1 MKMNSPRSARTV
13 WSLLALGMVC
23 LAGGCWPSPSK
34 FRLNNVYLYVQ
45 EAKFGEEGSY
55 TGYKNELKSI
65 LVSLYGTPN
74 EPKVPPLPDVN
85 TASLLDI
92 DQLEVAAGRV
102 RLDDQ
107 KRARGLYREHCAH
120 CHGVSGDG
128 AGPTAA
134 FLNPYPRDFR
144 KGVFKFKSTPKGMKP
159 TRADLHRT
167 VTEGIPG
174 TAMPSFRLLD
184 DPDREALI
192 TYVMYLSIR
201 GETERKLIDGIL
213 PELEPGDKMIRTDNP
228 QDTAQDVATVKDIAA
243 RVVSAWIDAPSLVTE
258 ITVGPEGWDIAASRW
273 KSEEAQLAAIEHGRE
288 LFYGN
293 IANCVKCHG
302 EAALGDGQTND
313 YDDWT
318 KDFLPPNPTPE
329 QVADLADK
337 YTALGALPPRN
348 IKPRNLRRGVFRG
361 GRRPIDIYWRV
372 HNGIDGTPMPAALIK
387 PEGAPPGTKGLTEQ
401 DVWALVAYVRT
412 LQYEP
417 VSEPPEQLVENQ
429 RLRP

>member
-1 MKMNSPRSARTV
+1 MISPRPARAV
-13 WSLLALGMVC
+13 WPLLALGLAY
-23 LAGGCWPSPSK
+23 LAGGCYRPPSE

-55 TGYKNELKSI
+55 TGFKDELKSI

-74 EPKVPPLPDVN
+74 EPKVPPLPDVD

-92 DQLEVAAGRV
+92 DQLEVAAGPV

-167 VTEGIPG
+167 VMEGIPG

-228 QDTAQDVATVKDIAA
+228 QDFDEDIATVKDIAA
-243 RVVSAWIDAPSLVTE
+243 RVVSEWINAPSLVTE
-258 ITVGPEGWDIAASRW
+258 ITVGPEGWDIATSRW
-273 KSEEAQLAAIEHGRE
+273 KSAEAQLAAIEHGRE
-288 LFYGN
+288 LFYGE

-318 KDFLPPNPTPE
+318 KDFLPPNPAPQ
-329 QVADLADK
+329 QVAELSDK

-361 GRRPIDIYWRV
+361 GHRPIDIYWRV
-372 HNGIDGTPMPAALIK
+372 HNGIDGTPMPAALMK